1 MARNLSIDSKRR
13 QSLVLISS
21 AIACG
26 VAGPLSFVKAYGQS
40 SAMGW
45 PQRRVSLVIP
55 FPAGAA
61 TDITGRIIANK
72 LSQMWN
78 QPVVVENRGG
88 GNGIPAAE
96 MVARAKPDG
105 YTILLTSAMTH
116 AVNPSLYDK
125 LPYSPIEDFEPVSQF
140 GRLPFVVLVKAD
152 SPVKSLSDL
161 TALLRSEPGK
171 HNYGAGSLPAKVAAE
186 MYKQLAGLQV
196 VGVSYKS
203 NPQAFP
209 DLLSG
214 QLTFMVIDTTNG
226 RLQIDA
232 GKMRGLAVTTMAREQ
247 SMPQVPTTVEA
258 GLAEFQIWTWT
269 GFYLPKG
276 APRDIVQKLNR
287 DIAAACADPATLD
300 KFYALGGPPSPST
313 PEQFSA
319 FTRSEID
326 RWGKIIRAAQ
336 IRID

>member
-105 YTILLTSAMTH
+105 YTILLTW
-116 AVNPSLYDK
+116 
-125 LPYSPIEDFEPVSQF
+125 Q
-140 GRLPFVVLVKAD
+140 
-152 SPVKSLSDL
+152 
-161 TALLRSEPGK
+161 
-171 HNYGAGSLPAKVAAE
+171 
-186 MYKQLAGLQV
+186 
-196 VGVSYKS
+196 
-203 NPQAFP
+203 
-209 DLLSG
+209 
-214 QLTFMVIDTTNG
+214 
-226 RLQIDA
+226 
-232 GKMRGLAVTTMAREQ
+232 
-247 SMPQVPTTVEA
+247 
-258 GLAEFQIWTWT
+258 
-269 GFYLPKG
+269 
-276 APRDIVQKLNR
+276 
-287 DIAAACADPATLD
+287 
-300 KFYALGGPPSPST
+300 
-313 PEQFSA
+313 
-319 FTRSEID
+319 
-326 RWGKIIRAAQ
+326 
-336 IRID
+336 